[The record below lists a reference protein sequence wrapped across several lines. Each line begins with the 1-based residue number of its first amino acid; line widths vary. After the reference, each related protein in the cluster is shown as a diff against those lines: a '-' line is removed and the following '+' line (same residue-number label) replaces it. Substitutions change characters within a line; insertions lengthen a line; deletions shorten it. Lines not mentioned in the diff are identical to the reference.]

1 MGFQRVNWT
10 TFTFSKFRLHPP
22 HSLMGKAL
30 AYLWFESLLIY
41 QLSHNGAPNRGT
53 RQQVKLKV
61 TESCLTLC
69 DPMDPWNSPGQNS
82 GVGSL
87 SLLQGIVPIQGSN
100 PGLLHYRQIHRQIW
114 AFLLSQ
120 FVRNLPAMQETLV
133 RFLGQ
138 EDPLENELSTHP
150 SFWPGESHG
159 QKSLLGYSPWGH
171 KSWTWLRD

>member
-69 DPMDPWNSPGQNS
+69 DPMDPWNSPGQNT
-82 GVGSL
+82 GVGSY
-87 SLLQGIVPIQGSN
+87 SLLQDIFPTHELN
-100 PGLLHYRQIHRQIW
+100 PGLPHCRQI
-114 AFLLSQ
+114 LSQ
-120 FVRNLPAMQETLV
+120 LSHEGSPRILEWIAYPFPRGSSQPRNRTRVSSTAGDYLPTEWS
-133 RFLGQ
+133 GK
-138 EDPLENELSTHP
+138 P
-150 SFWPGESHG
+150 
-159 QKSLLGYSPWGH
+159 
-171 KSWTWLRD
+171 